1 MLGSRNA
8 VSGAVE
14 RILRSEI
21 GGIILIEK
29 LNGGERVRTEKIE
42 QMRSASDGGGFPGG
56 NAAETEI
63 VQLEGKQGRIAGAN
77 QRFAD
82 DLLDGTRECG
92 DGDGIPD
99 LQENGLGPV
108 GEPIK

>member
-8 VSGAVE
+8 VGGAVE

-21 GGIILIEK
+21 GGIILIEQ
-29 LNGGERVRTEKIE
+29 LNGCERVRTEKIE
-42 QMRSASDGGGFPGG
+42 EMRGASDGGGFPGG

-63 VQLEGKQGRIAGAN
+63 VQLEGKQGRSAGAN

-82 DLLDGTRECG
+82 DLLEVTRECG
-92 DGDGIPD
+92 DGDGIQD
-99 LQENGLGPV
+99 VQENGLDP
-108 GEPIK
+108 